1 MLLVGIALVGVIF
14 GFREFMSIPLT
25 FAISIPAIFV
35 CGFGT
40 GALYNLPMSMF
51 ADVVTLEKIKSNQN
65 KTATYSGYMT
75 FSYSVAMS

>member
-35 CGFGT
+35 CGVGK
-40 GALYNLPMSMF
+40 GALYNPPMSMF
-51 ADVVTLEKIKSNQN
+51 ADVVIWKKLKVIKTKQQLI
-65 KTATYSGYMT
+65 AGI
-75 FSYSVAMS
+75 